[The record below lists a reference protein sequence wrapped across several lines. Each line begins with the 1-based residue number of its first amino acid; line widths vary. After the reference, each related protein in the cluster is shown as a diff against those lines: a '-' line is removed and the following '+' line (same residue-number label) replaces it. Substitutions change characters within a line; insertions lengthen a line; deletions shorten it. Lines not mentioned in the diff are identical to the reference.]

1 MKKLYFYSV
10 LLTVSLA
17 FLMAGCSKLKDNI
30 PAAPV
35 VKAHSEGIV
44 KRGAADHHAVLIK
57 NQKYNLKPCTTCH
70 GSDYKGG
77 IIGAEASCLK
87 CHTQPKGPEA
97 CNTCHGS
104 YRDPSIIAPTTNGA
118 HNVHLYANVQGK
130 KVACN
135 ECHTVP
141 ASYYAAGHID
151 NPDDPAEL
159 NFGTFTKTQSNKTGT
174 TYFNA
179 LLPTYTP
186 VPTYS
191 TTNGCSNNY
200 CHGYF
205 KNGNLTN
212 AVKWTDGANG
222 KKCGSCHGDPV
233 TGNPLPKGTHIQ
245 GSFANNCTGCHNSTK
260 YNATTN
266 TWTVD
271 STRVHVDGK
280 LRIFGNDVDY

>member
-57 NQKYNLKPCTTCH
+57 NQKYNMKPCTTCH

-104 YRDPSIIAPTTNGA
+104 CRDPSIIAPTTNGA

-212 AVKWTDGANG
+212 AVK
-222 KKCGSCHGDPV
+222 
-233 TGNPLPKGTHIQ
+233 
-245 GSFANNCTGCHNSTK
+245 
-260 YNATTN
+260 
-266 TWTVD
+266 
-271 STRVHVDGK
+271 
-280 LRIFGNDVDY
+280 